1 MKNKWQKHDLKN
13 LFWIKQIFMN
23 LHEFWYNQH
32 KNTRS
37 IWLLWKRLF
46 LSWGTVTKS
55 IKNISTE
62 VLVLVFDDSRILWR
76 HNILDF
82 ITRKARYGLKY
93 CISIKQISSIFNT
106 TKLLQKER
114 MIFLLCTNHPLS
126 TVRLSYRSWQSL

>member
-1 MKNKWQKHDLKN
+1 MKNKWTKHDLKN
-13 LFWIKQIFMN
+13 LFWIKQIFIN
-23 LHEFWYNQH
+23 LHEFWYNRH

-55 IKNISTE
+55 IKNVSTE

-82 ITRKARYGLKY
+82 ISRKAKYGFDF
-93 CISIKQISSIFNT
+93 CRSIKQISSIFNT
-106 TKLLQKER
+106 TKLLQKGR
-114 MIFLLCTNHPLS
+114 MIFLVCTYHPLS
-126 TVRLSYRSWQSL
+126 TVNLPYRNWQSL